1 MSDLS
6 GRFPGWLVLIW
17 GRPCVRR
24 CVVRPADVCCGVAGR
39 RDASGAFASCRSI
52 NSRPLFS
59 SFSDHL
65 PASPPAL
72 LCPFAGP
79 SPNFSRVFSALLQ
92 LPSSPRP
99 VPVQSPSSPRPVPV
113 QSPSSPRPGP
123 LESLSRPFPGP
134 FQALS
139 RPFSGPS
146 RTLRNPP
153 PTPQDTKKE
162 VAPSV
167 QPPLPEPNPR
177 LDFAS
182 LVFSLLLAA
191 GALSK
196 VRLAARA
203 SIRHEKTAC
212 KLLCGGFSLTSRV
225 LRPWTF
231 EPNPRLEL
239 GTPSLRVKCS
249 TTELI
254 RPARTLA

>member
-1 MSDLS
+1 MSDLF

-99 VPVQSPSSPRPVPV
+99 VPVRAPSSP
-113 QSPSSPRPGP
+113 SPD
-123 LESLSRPFPGP
+123 P
-134 FQALS
+134 FQTLS

-153 PTPQDTKKE
+153 PTPQDTKKR
-162 VAPSV
+162 SHRRCNLLFLSRIRDLTSLRSSFLCC
-167 QPPLPEPNPR
+167 LPQGR
-177 LDFAS
+177 FRKSAS
-182 LVFSLLLAA
+182 LREPRFAMKKPPANCFAAVF
-191 GALSK
+191 
-196 VRLAARA
+196 
-203 SIRHEKTAC
+203 
-212 KLLCGGFSLTSRV
+212 
-225 LRPWTF
+225 P
-231 EPNPRLEL
+231 
-239 GTPSLRVKCS
+239 
-249 TTELI
+249 
-254 RPARTLA
+254 

>member
-1 MSDLS
+1 MSDLF

-79 SPNFSRVFSALLQ
+79 SPNFSRVFSALLR
-92 LPSSPRP
+92 LPSSSP
-99 VPVQSPSSPRPVPV
+99 VRVSRVPS
-113 QSPSSPRPGP
+113 QT
-123 LESLSRPFPGP
+123 LF
-134 FQALS
+134 

-153 PTPQDTKKE
+153 PAPQDTKKE

-167 QPPLPEPNPR
+167 QPPLP
-177 LDFAS
+177 
-182 LVFSLLLAA
+182 
-191 GALSK
+191 
-196 VRLAARA
+196 
-203 SIRHEKTAC
+203 
-212 KLLCGGFSLTSRV
+212 
-225 LRPWTF
+225 

>member
-1 MSDLS
+1 MSGGGATMSDLF

-99 VPVQSPSSPRPVPV
+99 
-113 QSPSSPRPGP
+113 GP

-134 FQALS
+134 FQALPGPFETLLQPRRTQKKRSHRRCNLLFLS
-139 RPFSGPS
+139 RIRDLTS
-146 RTLRNPP
+146 LRSSFLCCL
-153 PTPQDTKKE
+153 PQGRFRK
-162 VAPSV
+162 S
-167 QPPLPEPNPR
+167 
-177 LDFAS
+177 AS
-182 LVFSLLLAA
+182 LREPRFAMKKPPANCFAAVF
-191 GALSK
+191 
-196 VRLAARA
+196 
-203 SIRHEKTAC
+203 
-212 KLLCGGFSLTSRV
+212 
-225 LRPWTF
+225 P
-231 EPNPRLEL
+231 
-239 GTPSLRVKCS
+239 
-249 TTELI
+249 
-254 RPARTLA
+254 

>member
-1 MSDLS
+1 MSDLF

-99 VPVQSPSSPRPVPV
+99 VPVQAPSSP
-113 QSPSSPRPGP
+113 SPD
-123 LESLSRPFPGP
+123 P
-134 FQALS
+134 FQALF

-177 LDFAS
+177 L
-182 LVFSLLLAA
+182 
-191 GALSK
+191 
-196 VRLAARA
+196 
-203 SIRHEKTAC
+203 
-212 KLLCGGFSLTSRV
+212 
-225 LRPWTF
+225 
-231 EPNPRLEL
+231 EL

>member
-1 MSDLS
+1 MSDLF

-65 PASPPAL
+65 PPPSSPSLPLCRAL
-72 LCPFAGP
+72 SKLFSGLLGP
-79 SPNFSRVFSALLQ
+79 SPAA
-92 LPSSPRP
+92 
-99 VPVQSPSSPRPVPV
+99 VQSPSGPPRVPL
-113 QSPSSPRPGP
+113 QT
-123 LESLSRPFPGP
+123 
-134 FQALS
+134 LS

-167 QPPLPEPNPR
+167 QPPLPEPIPR

-196 VRLAARA
+196 VRLAFA
-203 SIRHEKTAC
+203 SHVPQQKTAC

>member
-1 MSDLS
+1 MSDLF

-99 VPVQSPSSPRPVPV
+99 VPVRAPSSP
-113 QSPSSPRPGP
+113 SPD
-123 LESLSRPFPGP
+123 P
-134 FQALS
+134 FQALF
-139 RPFSGPS
+139 RPFPDPS
-146 RTLRNPP
+146 KPSSSPTGHKKKRSHRWCNLLFLSRIRDLTSLRSSFLCCL
-153 PTPQDTKKE
+153 PQGRFRK
-162 VAPSV
+162 S
-167 QPPLPEPNPR
+167 
-177 LDFAS
+177 AS
-182 LVFSLLLAA
+182 LREPRFAMKKPPANCFAAVF
-191 GALSK
+191 
-196 VRLAARA
+196 
-203 SIRHEKTAC
+203 
-212 KLLCGGFSLTSRV
+212 
-225 LRPWTF
+225 P
-231 EPNPRLEL
+231 
-239 GTPSLRVKCS
+239 
-249 TTELI
+249 
-254 RPARTLA
+254 

>member
-1 MSDLS
+1 MSDLF

-79 SPNFSRVFSALLQ
+79 SPNFSRAFSALLR
-92 LPSSPRP
+92 LPSSSP
-99 VPVQSPSSPRPVPV
+99 VRASRVPS
-113 QSPSSPRPGP
+113 QT
-123 LESLSRPFPGP
+123 LF
-134 FQALS
+134 

>member
-1 MSDLS
+1 MSDLF

-24 CVVRPADVCCGVAGR
+24 SVVRPADVCCGVAGR

-113 QSPSSPRPGP
+113 RAPSSPSPDP
-123 LESLSRPFPGP
+123 FQALSRPFPGP
-134 FQALS
+134 FQALPGPFETLLQPRRTQKKRSHRRCNLLFLS
-139 RPFSGPS
+139 RIRDLTS
-146 RTLRNPP
+146 LRSSFLCCL
-153 PTPQDTKKE
+153 PQGRFRK
-162 VAPSV
+162 S
-167 QPPLPEPNPR
+167 
-177 LDFAS
+177 AS
-182 LVFSLLLAA
+182 LREPRFAMKKPPANCFAAVF
-191 GALSK
+191 
-196 VRLAARA
+196 
-203 SIRHEKTAC
+203 
-212 KLLCGGFSLTSRV
+212 
-225 LRPWTF
+225 P
-231 EPNPRLEL
+231 
-239 GTPSLRVKCS
+239 
-249 TTELI
+249 
-254 RPARTLA
+254 

>member
-1 MSDLS
+1 MSDLF

-65 PASPPAL
+65 LASPPAL

-79 SPNFSRVFSALLQ
+79 FPNFSRVFSALLQ

-113 QSPSSPRPGP
+113 QSPSSPSPD
-123 LESLSRPFPGP
+123 P
-134 FQALS
+134 FQTLS

-177 LDFAS
+177 L
-182 LVFSLLLAA
+182 
-191 GALSK
+191 
-196 VRLAARA
+196 
-203 SIRHEKTAC
+203 
-212 KLLCGGFSLTSRV
+212 
-225 LRPWTF
+225 
-231 EPNPRLEL
+231 EL

-254 RPARTLA
+254 RPARTLLDAVGFALGLQISEKNLFHATILQKNSLFFLSSRQI

>member
-1 MSDLS
+1 MQ
-6 GRFPGWLVLIW
+6 
-17 GRPCVRR
+17 
-24 CVVRPADVCCGVAGR
+24 PADACCGVAGR
-39 RDASGAFASCRSI
+39 RDTSGAFASCRSI

-65 PASPPAL
+65 PP
-72 LCPFAGP
+72 
-79 SPNFSRVFSALLQ
+79 
-92 LPSSPRP
+92 PSSPSLPLCRALSKLFSGLL
-99 VPVQSPSSPRPVPV
+99 SPSPAAV

-123 LESLSRPFPGP
+123 LESLSRPFPDP
-134 FQALS
+134 FQALF
-139 RPFSGPS
+139 RPFPDPS
-146 RTLRNPP
+146 KPSSNPAGH
-153 PTPQDTKKE
+153 KKE

>member
-1 MSDLS
+1 MSDLF

-92 LPSSPRP
+92 LPSSSP
-99 VPVQSPSSPRPVPV
+99 VRASRVPS
-113 QSPSSPRPGP
+113 QT
-123 LESLSRPFPGP
+123 LF
-134 FQALS
+134 

-153 PTPQDTKKE
+153 PAPQDTKKE

>member
-1 MSDLS
+1 MSDLF

-65 PASPPAL
+65 PAPLQP
-72 LCPFAGP
+72 
-79 SPNFSRVFSALLQ
+79 FSAPLPGPLQ
-92 LPSSPRP
+92 TFLGSSRPFSSCRP
-99 VPVQSPSSPRPVPV
+99 VPVQSPSGPPRV
-113 QSPSSPRPGP
+113 P
-123 LESLSRPFPGP
+123 LES
-134 FQALS
+134 LS

>member
-1 MSDLS
+1 MSDLF

-79 SPNFSRVFSALLQ
+79 SPNFSRVFSGLLG
-92 LPSSPRP
+92 SSRPFSSCRP
-99 VPVQSPSSPRPVPV
+99 VSVQSPSGPPRVPL
-113 QSPSSPRPGP
+113 QT
-123 LESLSRPFPGP
+123 
-134 FQALS
+134 LS

-177 LDFAS
+177 L
-182 LVFSLLLAA
+182 
-191 GALSK
+191 
-196 VRLAARA
+196 
-203 SIRHEKTAC
+203 
-212 KLLCGGFSLTSRV
+212 
-225 LRPWTF
+225 
-231 EPNPRLEL
+231 EL

>member
-1 MSDLS
+1 MSDLF

-99 VPVQSPSSPRPVPV
+99 VPVQSPSGPPRVPL
-113 QSPSSPRPGP
+113 QT
-123 LESLSRPFPGP
+123 
-134 FQALS
+134 LS

-153 PTPQDTKKE
+153 PTPQDTKE
-162 VAPSV
+162 RSHRRCNLLFLSRIRDLTSLRSSFLCC
-167 QPPLPEPNPR
+167 LPQGR
-177 LDFAS
+177 FRKSAS
-182 LVFSLLLAA
+182 LREPRFAMKKPPANCFAAVF
-191 GALSK
+191 
-196 VRLAARA
+196 
-203 SIRHEKTAC
+203 
-212 KLLCGGFSLTSRV
+212 
-225 LRPWTF
+225 P
-231 EPNPRLEL
+231 
-239 GTPSLRVKCS
+239 
-249 TTELI
+249 
-254 RPARTLA
+254 

>member
-1 MSDLS
+1 MSDLF

-92 LPSSPRP
+92 LPSSPI
-99 VPVQSPSSPRPVPV
+99 QSPSGPPRVPL
-113 QSPSSPRPGP
+113 QT
-123 LESLSRPFPGP
+123 LF
-134 FQALS
+134 

-249 TTELI
+249 TAELI
-254 RPARTLA
+254 QPFGNTEVPFGTANI

>member
-1 MSDLS
+1 MSDLF

-65 PASPPAL
+65 PPPSSPSLPLCRAL
-72 LCPFAGP
+72 SKLFSGLLGP
-79 SPNFSRVFSALLQ
+79 SPAA
-92 LPSSPRP
+92 
-99 VPVQSPSSPRPVPV
+99 VQSPSGPPRVPL
-113 QSPSSPRPGP
+113 QT
-123 LESLSRPFPGP
+123 
-134 FQALS
+134 LS

-167 QPPLPEPNPR
+167 QPPLPEPIPR

>member
-1 MSDLS
+1 MSDLF

-99 VPVQSPSSPRPVPV
+99 
-113 QSPSSPRPGP
+113 GP
-123 LESLSRPFPGP
+123 LESLSRPF
-134 FQALS
+134 
-139 RPFSGPS
+139 SGPS
-146 RTLRNPP
+146 RILRNPP
-153 PTPQDTKKE
+153 PAPQDTKKE

-167 QPPLPEPNPR
+167 QPPLP
-177 LDFAS
+177 
-182 LVFSLLLAA
+182 
-191 GALSK
+191 
-196 VRLAARA
+196 
-203 SIRHEKTAC
+203 
-212 KLLCGGFSLTSRV
+212 
-225 LRPWTF
+225 

-254 RPARTLA
+254 RPPVENQ

>member
-1 MSDLS
+1 MSDLF

-79 SPNFSRVFSALLQ
+79 SPNFSRVFSGLLG
-92 LPSSPRP
+92 PSPAA
-99 VPVQSPSSPRPVPV
+99 V

-134 FQALS
+134 FQALPGPFETLLQPRRTQKKRSHRRCNLLFLS
-139 RPFSGPS
+139 RIRDLTS
-146 RTLRNPP
+146 LRSSFLCCL
-153 PTPQDTKKE
+153 PQGRFRK
-162 VAPSV
+162 S
-167 QPPLPEPNPR
+167 
-177 LDFAS
+177 AS
-182 LVFSLLLAA
+182 LREPRFAMKKPPANCFAAVF
-191 GALSK
+191 
-196 VRLAARA
+196 
-203 SIRHEKTAC
+203 
-212 KLLCGGFSLTSRV
+212 
-225 LRPWTF
+225 P
-231 EPNPRLEL
+231 
-239 GTPSLRVKCS
+239 
-249 TTELI
+249 
-254 RPARTLA
+254 

>member
-1 MSDLS
+1 MSDLF

-99 VPVQSPSSPRPVPV
+99 VPVRAPSSP
-113 QSPSSPRPGP
+113 SPD
-123 LESLSRPFPGP
+123 P
-134 FQALS
+134 FQTLS

-177 LDFAS
+177 FDFAS

>member
-1 MSDLS
+1 MSDLF

-99 VPVQSPSSPRPVPV
+99 VPVQSPSGPPRVPL
-113 QSPSSPRPGP
+113 QT
-123 LESLSRPFPGP
+123 
-134 FQALS
+134 LS
-139 RPFSGPS
+139 RPFSGPFQALPGPFETLLQPLRTQKKRSHRRCNLLFLS
-146 RTLRNPP
+146 RIRDLN
-153 PTPQDTKKE
+153 
-162 VAPSV
+162 SG
-167 QPPLPEPNPR
+167 PLHYE
-177 LDFAS
+177 
-182 LVFSLLLAA
+182 
-191 GALSK
+191 
-196 VRLAARA
+196 
-203 SIRHEKTAC
+203 
-212 KLLCGGFSLTSRV
+212 
-225 LRPWTF
+225 
-231 EPNPRLEL
+231 
-239 GTPSLRVKCS
+239 
-249 TTELI
+249 
-254 RPARTLA
+254 

>member
-1 MSDLS
+1 MSDLF

-79 SPNFSRVFSALLQ
+79 SPNFSRVFSALLG
-92 LPSSPRP
+92 PSPAA
-99 VPVQSPSSPRPVPV
+99 V

-134 FQALS
+134 FQALPGPFETLLQPRRTQKKRSHRRCNLLFLS
-139 RPFSGPS
+139 RIRDLTS
-146 RTLRNPP
+146 LRSSFLCCL
-153 PTPQDTKKE
+153 PQGRFRK
-162 VAPSV
+162 S
-167 QPPLPEPNPR
+167 
-177 LDFAS
+177 AS
-182 LVFSLLLAA
+182 LREPRFAMKKPPANCFAAVF
-191 GALSK
+191 
-196 VRLAARA
+196 
-203 SIRHEKTAC
+203 
-212 KLLCGGFSLTSRV
+212 
-225 LRPWTF
+225 P
-231 EPNPRLEL
+231 
-239 GTPSLRVKCS
+239 
-249 TTELI
+249 
-254 RPARTLA
+254 

>member
-1 MSDLS
+1 MSDLF

-92 LPSSPRP
+92 LPSSPP
-99 VPVQSPSSPRPVPV
+99 VRASRVPS
-113 QSPSSPRPGP
+113 QT
-123 LESLSRPFPGP
+123 LF
-134 FQALS
+134 

-177 LDFAS
+177 L
-182 LVFSLLLAA
+182 
-191 GALSK
+191 
-196 VRLAARA
+196 
-203 SIRHEKTAC
+203 
-212 KLLCGGFSLTSRV
+212 
-225 LRPWTF
+225 
-231 EPNPRLEL
+231 EL

>member
-1 MSDLS
+1 MQ
-6 GRFPGWLVLIW
+6 
-17 GRPCVRR
+17 
-24 CVVRPADVCCGVAGR
+24 PADACCGVAGR

-52 NSRPLFS
+52 NSRSFFS
-59 SFSDHL
+59 SSSDHL
-65 PASPPAL
+65 PASPLQP
-72 LCPFAGP
+72 
-79 SPNFSRVFSALLQ
+79 FSAPLPGPLQ
-92 LPSSPRP
+92 TFFWSSWPFSGCRP
-99 VPVQSPSSPRPVPV
+99 A
-113 QSPSSPRPGP
+113 PRPGLSSTFP
-123 LESLSRPFPGP
+123 DPSRPSSSPEG
-134 FQALS
+134 
-139 RPFSGPS
+139 R
-146 RTLRNPP
+146 
-153 PTPQDTKKE
+153 KKE
-162 VAPSV
+162 VAPLV
-167 QPPLPEPNPR
+167 QPPLSGPNPR

-196 VRLAARA
+196 VHLAARV

>member
-1 MSDLS
+1 MSDLF

-39 RDASGAFASCRSI
+39 RDTSGAFASCRSI

-65 PASPPAL
+65 PPPPAL

-99 VPVQSPSSPRPVPV
+99 VPVRAPSSP
-113 QSPSSPRPGP
+113 SPD
-123 LESLSRPFPGP
+123 P
-134 FQALS
+134 FQALF

-196 VRLAARA
+196 VRLAARV

>member
-1 MSDLS
+1 MSDLF

-99 VPVQSPSSPRPVPV
+99 VPVRAPSSP
-113 QSPSSPRPGP
+113 SPD
-123 LESLSRPFPGP
+123 P
-134 FQALS
+134 FQALPGPFETLLQPHRTQKKRSHRRCNLLFLS
-139 RPFSGPS
+139 RIRDLTS
-146 RTLRNPP
+146 LRSSFLCCL
-153 PTPQDTKKE
+153 PQGRFRK
-162 VAPSV
+162 S
-167 QPPLPEPNPR
+167 
-177 LDFAS
+177 AS
-182 LVFSLLLAA
+182 LREPRFAMKKPPANCFAAVF
-191 GALSK
+191 
-196 VRLAARA
+196 
-203 SIRHEKTAC
+203 
-212 KLLCGGFSLTSRV
+212 
-225 LRPWTF
+225 P
-231 EPNPRLEL
+231 
-239 GTPSLRVKCS
+239 
-249 TTELI
+249 
-254 RPARTLA
+254 

>member
-1 MSDLS
+1 MSDLF

-79 SPNFSRVFSALLQ
+79 SPNFSRVFSALLR
-92 LPSSPRP
+92 LPSSSP
-99 VPVQSPSSPRPVPV
+99 VRVSRVPS
-113 QSPSSPRPGP
+113 QT
-123 LESLSRPFPGP
+123 LF
-134 FQALS
+134 

-153 PTPQDTKKE
+153 PAPQDTKKE

>member
-1 MSDLS
+1 MSDLF

-92 LPSSPRP
+92 LPSSSP
-99 VPVQSPSSPRPVPV
+99 VRASRVPS
-113 QSPSSPRPGP
+113 QT
-123 LESLSRPFPGP
+123 LF
-134 FQALS
+134 

-153 PTPQDTKKE
+153 PAPQDTKKE

-254 RPARTLA
+254 RLSTENQ

>member
-1 MSDLS
+1 MSDLF

-39 RDASGAFASCRSI
+39 RDTSGAFASCRSI

-65 PASPPAL
+65 PPPPAL

-79 SPNFSRVFSALLQ
+79 SPNFSRAFSALLR
-92 LPSSPRP
+92 LPSSSP
-99 VPVQSPSSPRPVPV
+99 VRASRVPS
-113 QSPSSPRPGP
+113 QT
-123 LESLSRPFPGP
+123 LF
-134 FQALS
+134 

-153 PTPQDTKKE
+153 PAPQDTKKE

-167 QPPLPEPNPR
+167 QPPLP
-177 LDFAS
+177 
-182 LVFSLLLAA
+182 
-191 GALSK
+191 
-196 VRLAARA
+196 
-203 SIRHEKTAC
+203 
-212 KLLCGGFSLTSRV
+212 
-225 LRPWTF
+225 

>member
-1 MSDLS
+1 MTVLSCWDSLWVTEFLSGGGATMSDLF

-99 VPVQSPSSPRPVPV
+99 
-113 QSPSSPRPGP
+113 GP

-134 FQALS
+134 FQALF
-139 RPFSGPS
+139 RPFPDPS
-146 RTLRNPP
+146 KPSSNPAGHKKRGRT
-153 PTPQDTKKE
+153 
-162 VAPSV
+162 V
-167 QPPLPEPNPR
+167 
-177 LDFAS
+177 
-182 LVFSLLLAA
+182 
-191 GALSK
+191 GA
-196 VRLAARA
+196 
-203 SIRHEKTAC
+203 
-212 KLLCGGFSLTSRV
+212 TS
-225 LRPWTF
+225 
-231 EPNPRLEL
+231 
-239 GTPSLRVKCS
+239 SS
-249 TTELI
+249 
-254 RPARTLA
+254 